1 MSWGTCYTGSNNIH
15 FNFPPIM
22 ADGRNFA
29 SWQPGSVINER
40 IREES
45 GIKSNWQY
53 RKYLMENAD
62 QIIKYNQLGACEQS
76 SGGVVN
82 YGGEEKLNGSPFL
95 YNSYLENYQVQ
106 AGQVQAGQVQAGQ
119 VQAGQPFGYENS
131 DLKNSYLSRQQLQER
146 MVTPVITQD
155 QLLMQ
160 GKGK

>member
-1 MSWGTCYTGSNNIH
+1 MSWGTCYTESNNIH

-29 SWQPGSVINER
+29 SWQPGAVVNEK
-40 IREES
+40 IRQES

-62 QIIKYNQLGACEQS
+62 QIIKYNQLGACDES

-82 YGGEEKLNGSPFL
+82 YGGEEKLIGTPIL
-95 YNSYLENYQVQ
+95 YNSQAQ
-106 AGQVQAGQVQAGQ
+106 AGQAQAGQAQVGQA
-119 VQAGQPFGYENS
+119 FGYENS

-146 MVTPVITQD
+146 MVTPVITQE
-155 QLLMQ
+155 QLIFQ
-160 GKGK
+160 GK

>member
-29 SWQPGSVINER
+29 SWQPGAVVNEK
-40 IREES
+40 IRQES

-95 YNSYLENYQVQ
+95 YNSYLENS
-106 AGQVQAGQVQAGQ
+106 
-119 VQAGQPFGYENS
+119 QPFGYENS
-131 DLKNSYLSRQQLQER
+131 DLKSSYLTRQQLQER
-146 MVTPVITQD
+146 MVTPVITQE
-155 QLLMQ
+155 QLIMQ
-160 GKGK
+160 GKN

>member
-29 SWQPGSVINER
+29 SWQPGAVVNEK
-40 IREES
+40 IRQES

-95 YNSYLENYQVQ
+95 YNSYLENSQT
-106 AGQVQAGQVQAGQ
+106 
-119 VQAGQPFGYENS
+119 QAGQPFGYENS
-131 DLKNSYLSRQQLQER
+131 DLKNIYLTRQQLQER
-146 MVTPVITQD
+146 MVTPVITQE
-155 QLLMQ
+155 QLIMQ
-160 GKGK
+160 GKK

>member
-29 SWQPGSVINER
+29 SWQPGAVINEK

-62 QIIKYNQLGACEQS
+62 QIIKYNQLGACDQS

-82 YGGEEKLNGSPFL
+82 YGGQEKLNGTPFL
-95 YNSYLENYQVQ
+95 YIENSQTQ
-106 AGQVQAGQVQAGQ
+106 AQQTQAQQTQG
-119 VQAGQPFGYENS
+119 AGQPFGYENS
-131 DLKNSYLSRQQLQER
+131 DLKSSYLSRQQLQER
-146 MVTPVITQD
+146 MVTPVFTQE
-155 QLLMQ
+155 QLLM
-160 GKGK
+160 KGK

>member
-29 SWQPGSVINER
+29 SWQPGAVVNEK
-40 IREES
+40 IRQES

-76 SGGVVN
+76 SGGIVN

-95 YNSYLENYQVQ
+95 YNSNLVNSQTQ
-106 AGQVQAGQVQAGQ
+106 AGQT
-119 VQAGQPFGYENS
+119 QAGQPFGYENS
-131 DLKNSYLSRQQLQER
+131 DLKNSYLTRQQLQER
-146 MVTPVITQD
+146 MVTPVITQE
-155 QLLMQ
+155 QLIMQ
-160 GKGK
+160 GKGNN

>member
-29 SWQPGSVINER
+29 SWQPGSVVNDKIKQ
-40 IREES
+40 ES

-62 QIIKYNQLGACEQS
+62 QIIKYNQLGACGECS
-76 SGGVVN
+76 SSVTS
-82 YGGEEKLNGSPFL
+82 YGEEEKLNGGPFL
-95 YNSYLENYQVQ
+95 YNYYLENS
-106 AGQVQAGQVQAGQ
+106 
-119 VQAGQPFGYENS
+119 QPFGYENS

-155 QLLMQ
+155 QLLML
-160 GKGK
+160 GKGNK

>member
-29 SWQPGSVINER
+29 SWQPGAVINEK
-40 IREES
+40 IRQES

-95 YNSYLENYQVQ
+95 YIENSQTQ
-106 AGQVQAGQVQAGQ
+106 AGQT
-119 VQAGQPFGYENS
+119 QAGQPFGYENS
-131 DLKNSYLSRQQLQER
+131 DLKNSYLTRQQLQER
-146 MVTPVITQD
+146 MVTPVITQ
-155 QLLMQ
+155 
-160 GKGK
+160 

>member
-29 SWQPGSVINER
+29 SWQPGAVVNEK
-40 IREES
+40 IRQES

-95 YNSYLENYQVQ
+95 YTSYLENS
-106 AGQVQAGQVQAGQ
+106 
-119 VQAGQPFGYENS
+119 QPFGYENS

-146 MVTPVITQD
+146 MVTPVITQE
-155 QLLMQ
+155 QILTQ
-160 GKGK
+160 GKGN

>member
-29 SWQPGSVINER
+29 SWQPGAVVNEK
-40 IREES
+40 IRQES
-45 GIKSNWQY
+45 GIKSNWLY

-62 QIIKYNQLGACEQS
+62 QIIKYNQLGACEES
-76 SGGVVN
+76 SGGVVTF
-82 YGGEEKLNGSPFL
+82 GGQEKLNGSPFL
-95 YNSYLENYQVQ
+95 YNSYLENSQTQ
-106 AGQVQAGQVQAGQ
+106 AGQT
-119 VQAGQPFGYENS
+119 QAGQPFGYENS
-131 DLKNSYLSRQQLQER
+131 DLKNNYLSRQQLQER

>member
-29 SWQPGSVINER
+29 SWQPDSVINEK
-40 IREES
+40 IRQES
-45 GIKSNWQY
+45 GIKTNWQY

-62 QIIKYNQLGACEQS
+62 QIIKYNQLGACNECS
-76 SGGVVN
+76 STSNYSDEETLNKSNLVN
-82 YGGEEKLNGSPFL
+82 S
-95 YNSYLENYQVQ
+95 
-106 AGQVQAGQVQAGQ
+106 
-119 VQAGQPFGYENS
+119 QPFGYENS

-146 MVTPVITQD
+146 MITPVITQD

-160 GKGK
+160 KFRS

>member
-29 SWQPGSVINER
+29 SWQPGSVVNEK

-62 QIIKYNQLGACEQS
+62 QIIKYNQLGACEECS
-76 SGGVVN
+76 SSVAS

-95 YNSYLENYQVQ
+95 YNSNLVNSQTQ
-106 AGQVQAGQVQAGQ
+106 AGQTQAGQT
-119 VQAGQPFGYENS
+119 QAGQPFGYENS

-146 MVTPVITQD
+146 MVTPVITQE
-155 QLLMQ
+155 QILMQ
-160 GKGK
+160 GKN

>member
-29 SWQPGSVINER
+29 SWQPGAIVNEK
-40 IREES
+40 IRQES
-45 GIKSNWQY
+45 GIKTNWMY
-53 RKYLMENAD
+53 RKYLIENAD

-95 YNSYLENYQVQ
+95 YNSYLENS
-106 AGQVQAGQVQAGQ
+106 
-119 VQAGQPFGYENS
+119 QPFGYENS
-131 DLKNSYLSRQQLQER
+131 DLKSSYLTRQQLQER
-146 MVTPVITQD
+146 MVTPVITQE
-155 QLLMQ
+155 QILMQ
-160 GKGK
+160 GKK

>member
-29 SWQPGSVINER
+29 SWQPGAVVNEK
-40 IREES
+40 IRQES

-95 YNSYLENYQVQ
+95 YNSYLENS
-106 AGQVQAGQVQAGQ
+106 
-119 VQAGQPFGYENS
+119 QPFGYENS

-146 MVTPVITQD
+146 MVTPVITQE
-155 QLLMQ
+155 QLIFQ
-160 GKGK
+160 GK

>member
-1 MSWGTCYTGSNNIH
+1 
-15 FNFPPIM
+15 M

-29 SWQPGSVINER
+29 SWQPGAVVNEK
-40 IREES
+40 IRQES

-95 YNSYLENYQVQ
+95 YNSYLENS
-106 AGQVQAGQVQAGQ
+106 
-119 VQAGQPFGYENS
+119 QPFGYENS
-131 DLKNSYLSRQQLQER
+131 DLKSSYLTRQQLQER
-146 MVTPVITQD
+146 MVTPVITQE
-155 QLLMQ
+155 QLIMQ
-160 GKGK
+160 GKN

>member
-29 SWQPGSVINER
+29 SWQPGAIVNEK
-40 IREES
+40 IRQES
-45 GIKSNWQY
+45 GIKTNWMY
-53 RKYLMENAD
+53 RKYLIENAD

-95 YNSYLENYQVQ
+95 YNSYLENSQT
-106 AGQVQAGQVQAGQ
+106 
-119 VQAGQPFGYENS
+119 QAGQPFGYENS
-131 DLKNSYLSRQQLQER
+131 DLKNSYLTRQQLQER
-146 MVTPVITQD
+146 MVTPVITQE
-155 QLLMQ
+155 QLIMQ
-160 GKGK
+160 GKK

>member
-29 SWQPGSVINER
+29 SWQPGAVVNEK
-40 IREES
+40 IRQES

-95 YNSYLENYQVQ
+95 YNSYLENS
-106 AGQVQAGQVQAGQ
+106 
-119 VQAGQPFGYENS
+119 QPFGYENS
-131 DLKNSYLSRQQLQER
+131 DLKNTYLTRQQLQER
-146 MVTPVITQD
+146 MVTPVITQE
-155 QLLMQ
+155 QLIMQ
-160 GKGK
+160 GKK

>member
-29 SWQPGSVINER
+29 SWQPGAVINEK
-40 IREES
+40 IRQET

-95 YNSYLENYQVQ
+95 YIENSQTQ
-106 AGQVQAGQVQAGQ
+106 AGQT
-119 VQAGQPFGYENS
+119 QAGQPFGYENS
-131 DLKNSYLSRQQLQER
+131 DLKNSYLTRQQLQER
-146 MVTPVITQD
+146 MVTPVITQE
-155 QLLMQ
+155 QLLTQ
-160 GKGK
+160 RKNG

>member
-29 SWQPGSVINER
+29 SWQPGAVINEK
-40 IREES
+40 IRQES

-95 YNSYLENYQVQ
+95 YIENSQTQ
-106 AGQVQAGQVQAGQ
+106 AGQT
-119 VQAGQPFGYENS
+119 QAGQPFGYENS
-131 DLKNSYLSRQQLQER
+131 DLKNSYLTRQQLQER
-146 MVTPVITQD
+146 MVTPVITQE
-155 QLLMQ
+155 QLLTQ
-160 GKGK
+160 RKNG

>member
-29 SWQPGSVINER
+29 SWQPGAVVNEK
-40 IREES
+40 IRQES

-53 RKYLMENAD
+53 RKYLIENAD

-95 YNSYLENYQVQ
+95 YNSNLENSQT
-106 AGQVQAGQVQAGQ
+106 
-119 VQAGQPFGYENS
+119 QAGQPFGYENS
-131 DLKNSYLSRQQLQER
+131 DLKNIYLSRQQLQER
-146 MVTPVITQD
+146 MVTPVITKD
-155 QLLMQ
+155 QLIMQ
-160 GKGK
+160 ANGK

>member
-29 SWQPGSVINER
+29 SWQPGAVVNEK
-40 IREES
+40 IRQES

-62 QIIKYNQLGACEQS
+62 QIIKYNQLGACDES

-95 YNSYLENYQVQ
+95 YNSYLENS
-106 AGQVQAGQVQAGQ
+106 
-119 VQAGQPFGYENS
+119 QPFGYENS

-146 MVTPVITQD
+146 MVTPVITQE
-155 QLLMQ
+155 QLIMQ
-160 GKGK
+160 GK

>member
-29 SWQPGSVINER
+29 SWQPGAVINEK
-40 IREES
+40 IRQES

-82 YGGEEKLNGSPFL
+82 YGGQEKLNGSPFL
-95 YNSYLENYQVQ
+95 YNSYLENS
-106 AGQVQAGQVQAGQ
+106 
-119 VQAGQPFGYENS
+119 QPFGYENS
-131 DLKNSYLSRQQLQER
+131 DLKSSYLSRQQLQER
-146 MVTPVITQD
+146 MVTPVITQE
-155 QLLMQ
+155 QILMQ
-160 GKGK
+160 GKN

>member
-1 MSWGTCYTGSNNIH
+1 
-15 FNFPPIM
+15 M

-29 SWQPGSVINER
+29 SWQPGAVINEK
-40 IREES
+40 IRQET

-95 YNSYLENYQVQ
+95 YIENSQTQ
-106 AGQVQAGQVQAGQ
+106 AGQT
-119 VQAGQPFGYENS
+119 QAGQPFGYENS
-131 DLKNSYLSRQQLQER
+131 DLKNSYLTRQQLQER
-146 MVTPVITQD
+146 MVTPVITQE
-155 QLLMQ
+155 QLLTQ
-160 GKGK
+160 RKNG